1 MHVIE
6 RFTLDPQTMKLTRAW
21 TLEDPVYLKGQAKG
35 QDVVEPADQS
45 YTRDSCK
52 EQQFVDYSKE
62 TATK

>member
-1 MHVIE
+1 
-6 RFTLDPQTMKLTRAW
+6 MKLTRAW